1 MKRKLF
7 LGYYESMRSSQ
18 LIPPPELAPPGISGL
33 SSEDRMRLWARMVD
47 EGDEF
52 LLAGFRERC
61 GSDAAARRAFLD
73 WLERRDVE
81 GTAAKIRMLKG
92 RSPRPSDGQ

>member
-1 MKRKLF
+1 MKT
-7 LGYYESMRSSQ
+7 MRSSQ
-18 LIPPPELAPPGISGL
+18 LIPPPELAPPSISGL

-61 GSDAAARRAFLD
+61 GSDAAAQQAFLN
-73 WLERRDVE
+73 WLDRRDVE

>member
-1 MKRKLF
+1 MKA
-7 LGYYESMRSSQ
+7 MRSSQ

-33 SSEDRMRLWARMVD
+33 SSEDRMRLWARIVD

-61 GSDAAARRAFLD
+61 GSDAAARQAFLD
-73 WLERRDVE
+73 WLERRDTE
-81 GTAAKIRMLKG
+81 STAAKIRMLKG

>member
-1 MKRKLF
+1 
-7 LGYYESMRSSQ
+7 MRSSQ
-18 LIPPPELAPPGISGL
+18 LIPPPELAPPGISEL

-61 GSDAAARRAFLD
+61 GSDAEARQAFLD
-73 WLERRDVE
+73 WLERRDTE
-81 GTAAKIRMLKG
+81 STAAKIRMLKG
-92 RSPRPSDGQ
+92 RSPRSSDGQ